1 MKSEGSNTWSNKN
14 NESETKKNYKKKTL
28 LSDRNRSRLE
38 KRDKYNK
45 YNTWSDKKNSR
56 SNEYNTWSDKN
67 TYNQY
72 NQTKTTFELIRQI
85 NQSLNQTYTTADQK
99 SRSAW
104 RVKFKILWENLQI
117 KVFSCQ
123 YMDNLVVIY
132 ICCSKRTLVWIND

>member
-1 MKSEGSNTWSNKN
+1 MIQQKQRKWD
-14 NESETKKNYKKKTL
+14 KKNYKKKTL

-45 YNTWSDKKNSR
+45 YNTWSDKNNSR

-85 NQSLNQTYTTADQK
+85 NQSLDQTYTTADQK